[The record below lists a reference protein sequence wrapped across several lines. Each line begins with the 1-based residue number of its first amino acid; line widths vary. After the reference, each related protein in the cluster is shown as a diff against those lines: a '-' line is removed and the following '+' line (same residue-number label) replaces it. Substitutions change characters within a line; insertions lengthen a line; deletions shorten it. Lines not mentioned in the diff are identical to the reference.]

1 MASTPDPITK
11 DTAQGQKAEGSYRWY
26 VLALLTVVSLFSIA
40 DRLVFSILIEDI
52 KADFDL
58 TDLQLGLLGGL
69 AFTATYVVAG
79 FPAARLA
86 DRSVRKNIVAAA
98 ISFWSLM
105 TALCGMAT
113 GFWTLFLART
123 GVGVGEGCS
132 GPASQSLVADY
143 FRREELAKAM
153 GFLTLGATLG
163 TATGLIAGGMLA
175 EAFGWRWA
183 FILMGLPG
191 LLIGAIM
198 YFTVR
203 EPQRGRYAAANATV
217 TQEGLSKT
225 IRTILSNRV
234 FVGLAAGWALQIVI
248 GYALAVWM
256 APVMIRSFEFSTGDI
271 GLYLGLTFAL
281 GGIPGPILGG
291 YITEWLT
298 RRDERW
304 RAWFPG
310 LVSLLCLV
318 PLAFALTSDD
328 FWVFLA
334 WFAFAYSIYVASQA
348 PILSGIQAAVE
359 PANRGFAVATA
370 LFFNNLIGQAI
381 GLALIGGISDGL
393 ADTYGTS
400 SLAVAMFLVSAVAG
414 VLAMIAFAWTA
425 RQMRSSGY
433 LERMHSA

>member
-1 MASTPDPITK
+1 MASTPDLTT
-11 DTAQGQKAEGSYRWY
+11 DRAGEGTYRWY

-52 KADFDL
+52 KAEFTL

-69 AFTATYVVAG
+69 AFTATYVIAG

-105 TALCGMAT
+105 TALCGMAA

-143 FRREELAKAM
+143 FRREELARAM

-163 TATGLIAGGMLA
+163 TATGLIAGGLLA

-191 LLIGAIM
+191 VLIGAVL

-203 EPQRGRYAAANATV
+203 EPERGRYAPAGATV
-217 TQEGLSKT
+217 KQVTLS
-225 IRTILSNRV
+225 RTIALIGGNKV
-234 FVGLAAGWALQIVI
+234 FLGLAAGWALQIVI

-298 RRDERW
+298 RHDERW

-318 PLAFALTSDD
+318 PLALALTSQD
-328 FWVFLA
+328 FWTFLA
-334 WFAFAYSIYVASQA
+334 WFALAYAIYVASQA

-381 GLALIGGISDGL
+381 GLAVIGGISDGL
-393 ADTYGTS
+393 AEEFGAN
-400 SLAVAMFLVSAVAG
+400 SLAIALFGVSVVAG
-414 VLAMIAFAWTA
+414 ILAMIAFAWTA
-425 RQMRSSGY
+425 RQMVRSGY
-433 LERMHSA
+433 LEKMAA